1 MTAPNVDHLDA
12 LDALETAYQLI
23 CEFQITI
30 DNTLEGDHPMTI
42 PVDRWLTW
50 YEKASGTS
58 ANLEGV
64 MIEGH
69 PV

>member
-1 MTAPNVDHLDA
+1 MSFNIDHMDA
-12 LDALETAYQLI
+12 LDALEGAYQLI

-30 DNTLEGDHPMTI
+30 DNALEGDHPMNRA
-42 PVDRWLTW
+42 VDRWLTW

-58 ANLEGV
+58 ANLEAA